1 MSISTVSRIVLAMAS
16 VFAGCAQ
23 MPSNG
28 VNEPVTKNLGACG
41 VKVQFSG
48 QPEQVAPSALNEV
61 TKTLGE
67 YGKWEASGWR
77 YGKYRLTEYAVCA
90 CRDYAFAASEF
101 EKDASLQDLKTFTIV
116 GIGQAAVKE
125 FNEPVEAKTREQWVQ
140 LAHAP
145 RCMLIQGVVSPEP
158 INAAEA
164 FFPTLALISKPN
176 ELALSSNRAI
186 ADRLKQLEQL
196 QKDRLISQEEFI
208 KRRNQ
213 ILDSL

>member
-1 MSISTVSRIVLAMAS
+1 MSISTVSRIVLVAIAS

-23 MPSNG
+23 IPSNG
-28 VNEPVTKNLGACG
+28 VNEPVSKNLGACG
-41 VKVQFSG
+41 VNVQFSG
-48 QPEQVAPSALNEV
+48 QPEQVAPSALSSI
-61 TKTLGE
+61 TKSLDV
-67 YGKWEASGWR
+67 YGKWETSGWR
-77 YGKYRLTEYAVCA
+77 HSKYRLTEYAICA

-101 EKDASLQDLKTFTIV
+101 EKSLQGLKIFTIV
-116 GIGQAAVKE
+116 GIGQAAIQE
-125 FNEPVEAKTREQWVQ
+125 NNESSEAKNREQWVQ

-145 RCMLIQGVVSPEP
+145 RCILIQGVISPES
-158 INAAEA
+158 INAADA

-176 ELALSSNRAI
+176 ALAPSSNRAI